1 MSWLKCKDFH
11 FHLIVQKLV
20 NFGFG
25 LRTKLLAENLERF
38 RKGLVV
44 KLVKPVPVQRVAFA
58 QRIPEHARWLYSCRT
73 VMQVE
78 QTLLSYHQSAR
89 DQQPWF
95 HWREADW
102 PRPIGAYA
110 RWRSATPACTTH
122 PRPNA
127 PCPPSPIPHR
137 SQCCAWESADKTK
150 PICLGTCNT
159 TK

>member
-1 MSWLKCKDFH
+1 MKCKDLH
-11 FHLIVQKLV
+11 VHLKVQELV
-20 NFGFG
+20 NCGFGFW
-25 LRTKLLAENLERF
+25 TKLLAENLERF

-44 KLVKPVPVQRVAFA
+44 KLEKPVPVQGVAFA
-58 QRIPEHARWLYSCRT
+58 HRIPEHARGLYSCST
-73 VMQVE
+73 VMRIL

-89 DQQPWF
+89 DQRPWF
-95 HWREADW
+95 HWREADR

-110 RWRSATPACTTH
+110 RWRSAIPACSTH

-150 PICLGTCNT
+150 PICLGTCNAT
-159 TK
+159 N